1 MTIDAGAGGALTG
14 ARPEKLR
21 MGLDTSTVGFETEP
35 VSFSYDWKTVVLYA
49 LAVGATPAELDYLYE
64 GRGPRVLPTFAVI
77 PAYVPVSQLFAKTQ
91 CDMTQL
97 VHGGQT
103 LRLHRPL
110 PPAGTLVTT
119 AKIDGVY
126 DMKKLAQVVLS
137 TRTTLNG
144 EPCFDTEWQL
154 LVRGAGGFGG
164 PRPPKNDGP
173 KLAEGQ
179 AETPTFSADQATRPE
194 QALLYRLTGDLNPL
208 HADPAFALAAGFEQG
223 PILHGLCTYGF
234 VGRALLQHA
243 CAGDPARLK
252 GFSVQFRKPVWPGDV
267 LSTQGFD
274 VGGGRDGLRTSVV
287 GRADDVLTS
296 AWAEV
301 A

>member
-1 MTIDAGAGGALTG
+1 
-14 ARPEKLR
+14 

-35 VSFSYDWKTVVLYA
+35 VSFDYDWKTVALYA
-49 LAVGATPAELDYLYE
+49 LAVGTTRDELDYLYE
-64 GRGPRVLPTFAVI
+64 ARGPRVLPTFAVI
-77 PAYVPVSQLFAKTQ
+77 PAYGPVSQLFVKTQ
-91 CDMTQL
+91 CDMTRL

-110 PPAGTLVTT
+110 PAQGRLLTT
-119 AKIDGVY
+119 GRIEGIY

-144 EPCFDTEWQL
+144 EPCFDSEWSL
-154 LVRGAGGFGG
+154 LIRDAGGFGG
-164 PRPPKNDGP
+164 PRPPKQEVP

-179 AETPTFSADQATRPE
+179 QSAPAFRVEQATLPE

-243 CAGDPARLK
+243 CAGDPGRLK
-252 GFSVQFRKPVWPGDV
+252 SFSVQFRKPVWPGDV
-267 LSTQGFD
+267 LVTQGFH
-274 VGGGRDGLRTSVV
+274 VGSGRYVLQTGVA
-287 GRADDVLTS
+287 GRPDPVLTS

-301 A
+301 ATGD

>member
-1 MTIDAGAGGALTG
+1 
-14 ARPEKLR
+14 

-35 VSFSYDWKTVVLYA
+35 VSFSYDWKTVALYA
-49 LAVGATPAELDYLYE
+49 LAVGATRDELDYLYE
-64 GRGPRVLPTFAVI
+64 ARGPRVLPTFAVI
-77 PAYVPVSQLFAKTQ
+77 PSYGPVSQLFVKTQ
-91 CDMTQL
+91 CDMTRL

-103 LRLHRPL
+103 LRLHRAL
-110 PPAGTLVTT
+110 PPEGSLLTT
-119 AKIDGVY
+119 GRIEGIY
-126 DMKKLAQVVLS
+126 DMKILAKVVLS

-144 EPCFDTEWQL
+144 EPCFETEWEL
-154 LVRGAGGFGG
+154 LVRDAGGFGG
-164 PRPPKNDGP
+164 ARPPKADVP
-173 KLAEGQ
+173 KLPKEQ
-179 AETPTFSADQATRPE
+179 ADSPTFSVEQATRPE

-243 CAGDPARLK
+243 CGGDPARLK
-252 GFSVQFRKPVWPGDV
+252 AFGVQFRKPVWPGDV
-267 LSTQGFD
+267 LATKGYA
-274 VGGGRDGLRTSVV
+274 VGGGRYALETSVV
-287 GRADDVLTS
+287 GRPDPVLTS

>member
-1 MTIDAGAGGALTG
+1 
-14 ARPEKLR
+14 

-35 VSFSYDWKTVVLYA
+35 VSFSYDWKTAALYA

-64 GRGPRVLPTFAVI
+64 ARGPRVLPTFAVI
-77 PAYVPVSQLFAKTQ
+77 PAYGPVSQLFIKTQ
-91 CDMTQL
+91 CDMTRL
-97 VHGGQT
+97 LHGAQSV
-103 LRLHRPL
+103 RLHRPL
-110 PPAGTLVTT
+110 PPQGTLLTT
-119 AKIDGVY
+119 GKIAGIY
-126 DMKKLAQVVLS
+126 DMKKLALVVLT

-154 LVRGAGGFGG
+154 YVRDAGGFGG
-164 PRPPKNDGP
+164 PRPPKQDIP

-179 AETPTFSADQATRPE
+179 GDTPTFSVEQATRPE

-234 VGRALLQHA
+234 VGRAVLEHA
-243 CAGDPARLK
+243 CGGDPARLK
-252 GFSVQFRKPVWPGDV
+252 ALGVQFRKPVWPGDV

-274 VGGGRDGLRTSVV
+274 VGTGRYVLQTSVV
-287 GRADDVLTS
+287 GRPDAVLTS

>member
-1 MTIDAGAGGALTG
+1 MAL
-14 ARPEKLR
+14 
-21 MGLDTSTVGFETEP
+21 DISTVGFETEP
-35 VSFSYDWKTVVLYA
+35 VSFTYDWKAVALYA
-49 LAVGATPAELDYLYE
+49 LAVGATKDELDYLYE

-77 PAYVPVSQLFAKTQ
+77 PSYGPVSQLFVKTQ
-91 CDMTQL
+91 ADMTRL
-97 VHGGQT
+97 VHGGQS
-103 LRLHRPL
+103 LRVHRPL
-110 PPAGTLVTT
+110 PAEGTLVSTG
-119 AKIDGVY
+119 KIEGIY

-144 EPCFDTEWQL
+144 EPCFDTEWTL
-154 LVRGAGGFGG
+154 YIRDAGGFGG
-164 PRPPKNDGP
+164 PRPPKVELP

-179 AETPTFSADQATRPE
+179 AERPTFSVEQATAPE

-234 VGRALLQHA
+234 VGRALLEHA
-243 CAGDPARLK
+243 CAGDPARFK
-252 GFSVQFRKPVWPGDV
+252 SFSVQFRKPVWPGDV

-274 VGGGRDGLRTSVV
+274 VGGGRYVVQTSVC
-287 GRADDVLTS
+287 GRPDQVLTS

>member
-1 MTIDAGAGGALTG
+1 
-14 ARPEKLR
+14 

-35 VSFSYDWKTVVLYA
+35 VSFDYDWKTVALYA
-49 LAVGATPAELDYLYE
+49 LAVGATPGELDYLYE
-64 GRGPRVLPTFAVI
+64 ARGPRVLPTFAVI
-77 PAYVPVSQLFAKTQ
+77 PAYGPVSQLFVKTQ
-91 CDMTQL
+91 CDMTRL

-110 PPAGTLVTT
+110 PAQGRLLTT
-119 AKIDGVY
+119 GRIEGIY

-144 EPCFDTEWQL
+144 EPCFDSEWSL
-154 LVRGAGGFGG
+154 LVRDAGNFGG
-164 PRPPKNDGP
+164 PRPPKQEVP

-179 AETPTFSADQATRPE
+179 ESAPAFRAEQATRPE

-252 GFSVQFRKPVWPGDV
+252 SFSVQFRKPVWPGDV
-267 LSTQGFD
+267 LVTQGFH
-274 VGGGRDGLRTSVV
+274 VGSGRYVLQTGVA
-287 GRADDVLTS
+287 GRPDPVLTS

-301 A
+301 ATGD

>member
-1 MTIDAGAGGALTG
+1 
-14 ARPEKLR
+14 

-35 VSFSYDWKTVVLYA
+35 VSFSYDWKTVALYA
-49 LAVGATPAELDYLYE
+49 LAVGATPGELDYLYE
-64 GRGPRVLPTFAVI
+64 ARGPRVLPTFGVI
-77 PAYVPVSQLFAKTQ
+77 PSYGPVSELFIKTQ
-91 CDMTQL
+91 CDMTRL
-97 VHGGQT
+97 VHGAQT

-110 PPAGTLVTT
+110 PPQGTLLTT
-119 AKIDGVY
+119 GKIEGIY
-126 DMKKLAQVVLS
+126 DMKKLAQVVFS

-144 EPCFDTEWQL
+144 EPCFDTEWSL
-154 LVRGAGGFGG
+154 LILDAGGFGG
-164 PRPPKNDGP
+164 PRPPKQDVP

-179 AETPTFSADQATRPE
+179 SESPTFSVEQATRPD

-208 HADPAFALAAGFEQG
+208 HVDPEFARQVGFEQG

-234 VGRALLQHA
+234 VGRALVKHA
-243 CAGDPARLK
+243 CGGDPARLK
-252 GFSVQFRKPVWPGDV
+252 SFSVAFRKPVWPGDV

-274 VGGGRDGLRTSVV
+274 VGGGRWVLRTGVV
-287 GRADDVLTS
+287 GREDPVLTS

>member
-1 MTIDAGAGGALTG
+1 
-14 ARPEKLR
+14 

-35 VSFSYDWKTVVLYA
+35 VSFDYDWKAVALYA
-49 LAVGATPAELDYLYE
+49 LAVGATPAELDYLDE
-64 GRGPRVLPTFAVI
+64 ARGPKVLPTFAVI
-77 PAYVPVSQLFAKTQ
+77 PAYGPVSQLFVKTQ
-91 CDMTQL
+91 CDMTRL

-110 PPAGTLVTT
+110 PPQGRLMTVG
-119 AKIDGVY
+119 KIEGIY

-137 TRTTLNG
+137 TRTTFNG
-144 EPCFDTEWQL
+144 EPCFDSEWSL
-154 LVRGAGGFGG
+154 LVRDAGGFGG
-164 PRPPKNDGP
+164 PRPPKQEVP

-179 AETPTFSADQATRPE
+179 SERPSFSVEEATRPE

-208 HADPAFALAAGFEQG
+208 HADPGFALAAGFEQG

-234 VGRALLQHA
+234 AGRALLQHA

-252 GFSVQFRKPVWPGDV
+252 SFSVQFRKPVWPGDV
-267 LSTQGFD
+267 LCTRGFD
-274 VGGGRDGLRTSVV
+274 VGGGRYVISTSVK
-287 GRADDVLTS
+287 GRPDPVLTS

>member
-1 MTIDAGAGGALTG
+1 
-14 ARPEKLR
+14 

-35 VSFSYDWKTVVLYA
+35 VSFSYDWKTVALYA
-49 LAVGATPAELDYLYE
+49 LAVGATPEELDFLYE

-77 PAYVPVSQLFAKTQ
+77 PSYVPVSQLFVKTQ
-91 CDMTQL
+91 CDMTRL

-110 PPAGTLVTT
+110 PPEGTLVTT
-119 AKIDGVY
+119 GKIEGIY

-154 LVRGAGGFGG
+154 LVRDAGNFGG
-164 PRPPKNDGP
+164 PRPPKNEVP

-179 AETPTFSADQATRPE
+179 SENPTFSAEQATRPE

-208 HADPAFALAAGFEQG
+208 HADPAFALQAGFEQG

-234 VGRALLQHA
+234 VGRALLKHA
-243 CAGDPARLK
+243 CGWDPARLK
-252 GFSVQFRKPVWPGDV
+252 ALSVQFRKPVWPGDV

-274 VGGGRDGLRTSVV
+274 VGAGRYVLQTSVV
-287 GRADDVLTS
+287 GRPEAVLTS